1 MRSIMLIIP
10 AVDIKEGKVV
20 RLWQGDFD
28 KVSVYADRPETIAL
42 EWQRQGALFL
52 HIVDL
57 DGARSGKLQN
67 LAVIKKIAK
76 AVKIP
81 FEIGGG
87 IRSLT
92 TIKQLINLG
101 VERIVLGTKVLQD
114 KNFLK
119 EAIVKFKGKIIV
131 SIDARENK
139 VASGGWLEVGNIDA
153 MDFARELKQL
163 GLETIIYT
171 DIKRDGT
178 LTGPNFKAIEE
189 MVDEADLKVIASGG
203 VSSLKDLKELKKLEK
218 RGLIG
223 VIVGKALYE
232 NKFTLRE
239 ALKIC

>member
-1 MRSIMLIIP
+1 MLIIP

-28 KVSVYADRPETIAL
+28 KVSVYADKPETIAL
-42 EWQRQGALFL
+42 EWQRQGARFL

-76 AVKIP
+76 TVKIP

-153 MDFARELKQL
+153 MDFARELKRL

-178 LTGPNFKAIEE
+178 LTGPNFKAIDE

-232 NKFTLRE
+232 NKFSLRE
-239 ALKIC
+239 ALKVC

>member
-1 MRSIMLIIP
+1 MLIIP

-28 KVSVYADRPETIAL
+28 KVSVYADKPETIAL
-42 EWQRQGALFL
+42 EWQRQGARFL

-67 LAVIKKIAK
+67 LTVIKKIAK
-76 AVKIP
+76 TVKIP

-153 MDFARELKQL
+153 MDFARELKRL

-178 LTGPNFKAIEE
+178 LTGPNFKAIDE
-189 MVDEADLKVIASGG
+189 MVDEADLKLIASGG

-232 NKFTLRE
+232 NKFSLRE
-239 ALKIC
+239 ALKVC

>member
-1 MRSIMLIIP
+1 MLIIP

-28 KVSVYADRPETIAL
+28 KVSVYADKPETIAL
-42 EWQRQGALFL
+42 EWQRQGARFL

-67 LAVIKKIAK
+67 LTVIKKIAK
-76 AVKIP
+76 TVKIP

-153 MDFARELKQL
+153 MDFARELKRL

-178 LTGPNFKAIEE
+178 LTGPNFKAIDE
-189 MVDEADLKVIASGG
+189 MVNEADLKVIASGG

-232 NKFTLRE
+232 NKFSLRE
-239 ALKIC
+239 ALKVC

>member
-1 MRSIMLIIP
+1 MLIIP

-28 KVSVYADRPETIAL
+28 KVSVYADKPETIAL

-57 DGARSGKLQN
+57 DGACSGKLQN

-76 AVKIP
+76 TVKIP

-139 VASGGWLEVGNIDA
+139 VASRGWLEVGNIDA
-153 MDFARELKQL
+153 MDFARELKRL

>member
-1 MRSIMLIIP
+1 MLIIP

-28 KVSVYADRPETIAL
+28 KVSVYADKPETIAL
-42 EWQRQGALFL
+42 EWQRQGARFL

-57 DGARSGKLQN
+57 DGACSGKLQN

-76 AVKIP
+76 TVKVP

-139 VASGGWLEVGNIDA
+139 VASRGWLEVGNIDA

-189 MVDEADLKVIASGG
+189 MVSESDLKVIASGG